1 MYSPAGWRAV
11 AESFWLSLSEIKSKR
26 GCCTTNLSCYCF
38 GRWKIATVTCSLTG
52 RRQLVCKHLPTT
64 SRAVVKPEKKCAR
77 NRKQRIFTLK
87 KANTF
92 QKGVAFTLKANSF
105 VSRTV
110 SLCLES
116 SWGMFV
122 DKLACPCK
130 LQETAAVCKQ
140 PKLVQ
145 GTIKVVMTQPQ
156 CNHLQEEA
164 N

>member
-1 MYSPAGWRAV
+1 MCQK
-11 AESFWLSLSEIKSKR
+11 SETKNIYLK
-26 GCCTTNLSCYCF
+26 
-38 GRWKIATVTCSLTG
+38 
-52 RRQLVCKHLPTT
+52 
-64 SRAVVKPEKKCAR
+64 
-77 NRKQRIFTLK
+77 K

-164 N
+164 FSKLISQQLLSTSSNHLPAGWGIHHDVDKLLSHGKQSHVCKTSASLSNLDELPL